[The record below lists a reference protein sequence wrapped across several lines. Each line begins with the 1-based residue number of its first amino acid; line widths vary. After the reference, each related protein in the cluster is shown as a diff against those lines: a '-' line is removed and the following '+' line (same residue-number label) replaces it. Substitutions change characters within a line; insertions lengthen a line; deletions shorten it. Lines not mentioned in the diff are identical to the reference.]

1 MSSRNATPLQ
11 LIAAA
16 TPLPPSPTPMD
27 TTRPRVTARRQISPS
42 VAVASHR
49 PRVILPDFWVAEP
62 RLWFRRAEAIFRS
75 EGVSAS
81 QQKYDHILA
90 RLPNDVLVT
99 VLDLV
104 DSLEDTATATNP
116 YKQLR
121 DRLVSAFSPSKWHL
135 ANRLLQHPSLGDQKP
150 SVLMDKMLA
159 LLPAG
164 EPAGVLFQSLFLNRL
179 PEHIRDHL
187 VAQDFTTI
195 RDMAAHADRLWAA
208 RNAEA
213 LAATLAALRLTD
225 RRRSV
230 SPTSSRRSS
239 PGHTP
244 GRRASPT
251 FGPPPNKRFCHFH
264 RFGAEARLCRAP
276 CAWQA
281 ENARAAGGL

>member
-1 MSSRNATPLQ
+1 MSSWDATPLQ

-27 TTRPRVTARRQISPS
+27 TDRPRVTARRQTSPS

-49 PRVILPDFWVAEP
+49 PRVVLPDFWVAEP
-62 RLWFRRAEAIFRS
+62 RLWFLRAEAIFRS

-104 DSLEDTATATNP
+104 DSLKDTATNP
-116 YKQLR
+116 YEQLR

-135 ANRLLQHPSLGDQKP
+135 ANRLLQHQSLGDQKP

-164 EPAGVLFQSLFLNRL
+164 VLFQSLFLNRL
-179 PEHIRDHL
+179 PKHIRDHL

-213 LAATLAALRLTD
+213 PAATLAALRLTE
-225 RRRSV
+225 RRCSA
-230 SPTSSRRSS
+230 SQI
-239 PGHTP
+239 
-244 GRRASPT
+244 GRA
-251 FGPPPNKRFCHFH
+251 HV
-264 RFGAEARLCRAP
+264 
-276 CAWQA
+276 
-281 ENARAAGGL
+281 